1 MGSSPTVCFLFSI
14 ILFFFFLFNRDWIKQ
29 YTLFYYES
37 HESIRMS
44 LFVTYNVIPILFLV
58 LLSFVF
64 IGFDNQRS
72 FTLKKQNCYVSVVIS
87 EESFRARI
95 A

>member
-1 MGSSPTVCFLFSI
+1 MGSSPTVCFPFFYYPFFLF
-14 ILFFFFLFNRDWIKQ
+14 LFLFNRDWIKQ

-72 FTLKKQNCYVSVVIS
+72 FTLK
-87 EESFRARI
+87 
-95 A
+95 